1 MSVPVLAP
9 AGRVLPQVA
18 WERLRPGASV
28 DRQQGEARQTIW
40 AAIYARLQALY
51 ELPQERQRAP
61 AIEGL
66 RGVAVALVFGV
77 HYHALFSHYVAPSSW
92 TYHLSALAWNI
103 GHSGVDIFFALS
115 GALIYEIVLRRHTP
129 YWEFLRRRAQRIYP
143 AFLAVFALYVALL
156 FVDPVSHLPHGPLR
170 AGLYLVA
177 NALLIPGIVP
187 MEPLISVAWSLS
199 YEFAFYILLP
209 LLVYKLAFRQRSA
222 RSRVLWMSVPALA
235 LITAALI
242 HPLAHKR
249 MLMFLAG
256 MWAFEARNSTWF
268 RSRLTRRAEW
278 GVGLLFVLSFPA
290 MVACSATGGLPDI
303 WSWSALGV
311 LFVTDFWVVL
321 YVTGFDGWMKS
332 VCSIAGLRWLGNISY
347 SFYLLHGLTL
357 KVLATALAILLPA
370 SEYGAMVFW
379 GMLPLAFAAAFAAS
393 TVLYVTIEK
402 PLSLRRRSPA
412 VVPGAAL

>member
-1 MSVPVLAP
+1 M
-9 AGRVLPQVA
+9 LPQVA
-18 WERLRPGASV
+18 WERLRPGTSV
-28 DRQQGEARQTIW
+28 DRQQGAAAPSLR

-66 RGVAVALVFGV
+66 RGIAVALVFGV
-77 HYHALFSHYVAPSSW
+77 HYHALFSHYVAPASL

-156 FVDPVSHLPHGPLR
+156 FVDPVSHLPHGPVR
-170 AGLYLVA
+170 AGLFLVA

-187 MEPLISVAWSLS
+187 IEPLISVAWSLS

-209 LLVYKLAFRQRSA
+209 ILVYRLAFRERSA
-222 RSRVLWMSVPALA
+222 RSRVLWMCVPALV
-235 LITAALI
+235 LVTAALI

-256 MWAFEARNSTWF
+256 MWAFEARNSAWF
-268 RSRLTRRAEW
+268 RSRLTRRAEFA
-278 GVGLLFVLSFPA
+278 VGLLFVLSFPA
-290 MVACSATGGLPDI
+290 IVVCSATPAGPDI

-332 VCSIAGLRWLGNISY
+332 LCSVAALRWLGNISY

-357 KVLATALAILLPA
+357 KVMATVLAVVLPSSSHGALV
-370 SEYGAMVFW
+370 YW
-379 GMLPLAFAAAFAAS
+379 GMLVLAFPAAFVTS
-393 TVLYVTIEK
+393 TVLYAAVEK
-402 PLSLRRRSPA
+402 PLSLRRRA
-412 VVPGAAL
+412 TATVPGAVV